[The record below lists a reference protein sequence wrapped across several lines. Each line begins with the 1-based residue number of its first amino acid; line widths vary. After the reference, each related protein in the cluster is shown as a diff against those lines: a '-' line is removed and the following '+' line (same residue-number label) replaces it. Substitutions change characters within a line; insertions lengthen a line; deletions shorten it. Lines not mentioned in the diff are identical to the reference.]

1 METRLPEIEARIRAE
16 TAAARAAIKVA
27 LQHAINVG
35 LAYSAVQTLKTQSEV
50 QRWLASDSC
59 PVDRHTIMT
68 MRRISMG
75 DLNTNART
83 LADLMFDRAA
93 EHIAQNTRVP
103 SRSEKIEINRAR
115 LQNGRAGA

>member
-1 METRLPEIEARIRAE
+1 
-16 TAAARAAIKVA
+16 
-27 LQHAINVG
+27 
-35 LAYSAVQTLKTQSEV
+35 
-50 QRWLASDSC
+50 
-59 PVDRHTIMT
+59 
-68 MRRISMG
+68 MG

-115 LQNGRAGA
+115 LQKGRAELDCQFQTGAIEAIRRAGIGTALSGGDVRSAPVGTP

>member
-50 QRWLASDSC
+50 QRWLASNSC